1 MRTKIGDPRIEALL
15 VGRDRE
21 ETPQAIGHLILA
33 FLRSAYGEPDR
44 LDLTSETEEFKAAIK
59 AAVARRWGI
68 YYFAGVRFDGVE
80 EPLYVGKCGIAKHDA
95 DMRKGG
101 LGARL
106 ADGRVDGKPRPPEYR
121 RWLESGSEEEDEERP
136 YAALRLRW
144 WVTTD
149 HGMGDGTLPALAEA
163 QLSQII
169 YSTNAARP
177 LRYQKAL

>member
-1 MRTKIGDPRIEALL
+1 MRTKIGDPRIEALV

-21 ETPQAIGHLILA
+21 ETPEVVGHLILE
-33 FLRSAYGEPDR
+33 FMQGAYREPER
-44 LDLTSETEEFKAAIK
+44 LDLTSDMKFKEAIK
-59 AAVARRWGI
+59 AAVARNCGI

-106 ADGRVDGKPRPPEYR
+106 ADERVDGKPRPPEYR